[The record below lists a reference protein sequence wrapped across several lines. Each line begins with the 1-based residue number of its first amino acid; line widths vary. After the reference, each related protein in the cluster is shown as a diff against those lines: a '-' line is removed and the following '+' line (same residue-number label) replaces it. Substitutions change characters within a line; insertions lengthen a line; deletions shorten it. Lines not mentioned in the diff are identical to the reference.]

1 MAKQIWL
8 GIPLK
13 KMQWTPAPLS
23 DSESSRLFF
32 TEQIKFENGGGDAR
46 RSNAYQMAY
55 QFQFSA
61 PLKGSEGLNVYNK
74 FASGYYGE
82 GLIHFA
88 DPYAFET
95 NLFSAAWASP
105 GLIEGDWPNIYTVD
119 PSFANTSANSYD
131 QPLRTAT
138 WNITTSAATAPTGE
152 RNVFTV
158 PVPQGYTLHLG
169 ASGSA
174 TGDGKVY
181 YQTIAADGTLGTP
194 TALTLL
200 AATSSTRLNTT
211 ITSSSAVAVRIFL
224 GRSAATTSTVTLTSM
239 MAQLWETGI
248 SPTLTGNHIPGEGHT
263 GLIFADEARAESYVY
278 ISPPRKALSTELVEV
293 GAWRNF

>member
-1 MAKQIWL
+1 MARQLWF
-8 GIPLK
+8 GIPTK

-23 DSESSRLFF
+23 DSESARLFY
-32 TEQIKFENGGGDAR
+32 TEQIKFENGGGDAS
-46 RSNAYQMAY
+46 RSTAYQMSY
-55 QFQFSA
+55 QFQFNA
-61 PLKGSEGLNVYNK
+61 PIKGSEGLNVYNK

-105 GLIEGDWPNIYTVD
+105 GLIEGDWPNIYTAN
-119 PSFANTSANSYD
+119 PSFANTAANVYD

-138 WNITTSAATAPTGE
+138 WNITGTAATAPMGE
-152 RNVFTV
+152 RNVFTLAV
-158 PVPQGYTLHLG
+158 PEGYTLRLG

-181 YQTIAADGTLGTP
+181 YQTIAANGTLGTP

-200 AATSSTRLNTT
+200 AATSATRLNTSIAST
-211 ITSSSAVAVRIFL
+211 SAVAVRIFL

-239 MAQLWETGI
+239 LAQLWPTGVT
-248 SPTLTGNHIPGEGHT
+248 PTLTGNHIPGDGHT
-263 GLIFADEARAESYVY
+263 GLMFVDEARAESYVY
-278 ISPPRKALSTELVEV
+278 INPPRKALSTELVEV